1 MKHCQ
6 RIMEVTDKGAKCSH
20 CGKEIKFGKKRTKLE
35 GKIKRRVRIS
45 DDTGLY

>member
-1 MKHCQ
+1 MD
-6 RIMEVTDKGAKCSH
+6 VTDKGAKCPR

-35 GKIKRRVRIS
+35 GKVKRRVRIS